1 MNFFERL
8 TARARTSSSTVS
20 GTAEEHSLIANPTA
34 DGDTQEAD
42 ATTEGLKATDQTDV
56 DAALERYLKRLE
68 DQGIPAPGDWRNPK
82 KKPATVADV
91 AALYDVKPSFVDLLP
106 WTEYLPEEQ
115 AMLLEDG
122 KSLAAFFELTP
133 IGTEGRDPEWL
144 RKVRDALENALQNSF
159 DELDTSPWVV
169 QFYAKD
175 ETSWDDY
182 LQSLTEYIRPQAKNS
197 AFSEMYLSLFKHHLD
212 AIAKPGGLFED
223 TTVSKLPWRGQQR
236 RVRVVLYRRVVG
248 DAAFRGQ
255 SPAMHLNNICQ
266 RFTGGLANAGIKCKR
281 MDGYEI
287 RHWLL
292 RWFNPHPDH
301 LGTTLKDFD
310 RFFHLV
316 NKRTEEAGEEL
327 PLVTGD
333 DFAQGLFYREP
344 KSDSQKGLWY
354 FDGQPHRVIML
365 DRLREAPRTG
375 HLTGETRM
383 GGDALHALFDKLPED
398 TVLTITLVITPQ
410 DVLEAHLEKLA
421 RKSVG
426 DNTAS
431 AMTREAVDNARK
443 LIGREHKL
451 YRGSVAFYLKGR
463 DEAQLTSRSMQ
474 LTNAL
479 LSAGMEPVASD
490 DEVAPLNSYL
500 RWLPGNFDVTQKR
513 AMDWYVQMMLVQ
525 HVANLCPVWGR
536 SSGTGHPGITLFNR
550 GGAPLTFDP
559 LNKLDRQMNAH
570 MFLFGPTGAG
580 KSATLNNLLNQL
592 IAVYAPRLFIV
603 EAGNSFGLLG
613 DFAKK
618 LGMTV
623 NRIKL
628 APNSGVS
635 LAPFADAIRLVTTPN
650 QVTTLDADDLER
662 SDEHL
667 SAKPD
672 SDQEDDERDVLGEME
687 IVARLMITGGEEKEE
702 ARLTRADRS
711 VIRHCILAAARTCSD
726 AGRTVLTEDVRN
738 ALRAAGEDT
747 SIPEARR
754 NRMLEMA
761 EAMDM
766 FCMGAD
772 GEMFNRPGTPWP
784 EADLTIVDLATYA
797 REGYNAQLSIA
808 YISLINTV
816 NNIAERD
823 QYKGRPLVNVTDE
836 GHIITKNPLLSPYI
850 IKITKMWRKL
860 GAWFWLATQN
870 IDDLPPAA
878 APMLNMIEWW
888 ICLNMP
894 PDEVEKISRF
904 RELTPAQKSLMLSA
918 RKESGKY
925 TEGVVLSKSMEVL
938 FRAVPPSLYLAL
950 AMTEPEEKKQ
960 RYDLMQSL
968 AVDEL
973 EAALEVAADLDR
985 KRGIEPLKIN
995 FPTPHALENLA

>member
-8 TARARTSSSTVS
+8 TARARTTSSTVS
-20 GTAEEHSLIANPTA
+20 DSAEEHSLIANPTA

-42 ATTEGLKATDQTDV
+42 ATTESLKATDQTDV

-82 KKPATVADV
+82 NKPATVADV

-182 LQSLTEYIRPQAKNS
+182 LKSLTEYIRPQAKNS

-635 LAPFADAIRLVTTPN
+635 LAPFADAIRLVTTPS
-650 QVTTLDADDLER
+650 QVTTLDADDLDG

-968 AVDEL
+968 GVDEL

-985 KRGIEPLKIN
+985 KRGIEPLNIT
-995 FPTPHALENLA
+995 FPTSHALENLA